1 MHIVLVCRE
10 YVGSSRSGGI
20 GSYMEEIAKA
30 YVAKGHNV
38 TVVTASDDTRQYQE
52 WFSKDNIHI
61 ISLSGGDFLVEKEEG
76 SSKIKKLRCIYR
88 FHSYRKKLRKVL
100 LSLTDVDIIEVADY
114 GAEALYL
121 LDIGI
126 PVVIRLHTPQS
137 LSIADFSTVNPRWWQ
152 LHRSIPLRAEKTIFE
167 RARYISCCSNAILQW
182 VQTHFD
188 ISQAKTSVIFNPVD
202 ISNLHSYVSEYSSDE
217 KIVFYAGTISET
229 KGLNELISA
238 CHKLIQDGH
247 KLRLRIAGK
256 GGTFQENLEKRIVEN
271 RWSWIEILGKLPR
284 ELVYKNYATAD
295 VCCFPSWWENMPMV
309 CIESMAIGAVVV
321 STYAGGTSEI
331 ITDSYDGFLC
341 ERKNSRQLSEVLLK
355 ALSLNPEERA
365 AISNN
370 ARKTIR
376 SKFSTDMISN
386 RMLDFFETVCND
398 FNEDIE
404 NSGHLTL

>member
-1 MHIVLVCRE
+1 MHIVFVCRE

-38 TVVTASDDTRQYQE
+38 TVVTASDDTRQYKE

-76 SSKIKKLRCIYR
+76 RSKIKKLRCIYR

-100 LSLTDVDIIEVADY
+100 LSLTDVDVIEVADY

-137 LSIADFSTVNPRWWQ
+137 LCIADFSKIKPKWWQ
-152 LHRSIPLRAEKTIFE
+152 LHRSIPLRAEKKIFE
-167 RARYISCCSNAILQW
+167 QARYISGCSNAILQW
-182 VQTHFD
+182 VKSHFD
-188 ISQAKTSVIFNPVD
+188 ISKAQTSVVFNPVD
-202 ISNLHSYVSEYSSDE
+202 ISNLRPCASEYSSDE

-229 KGLNELISA
+229 KGLNELIAA
-238 CHKLIQDGH
+238 CHRLIQDGH
-247 KLRLRIAGK
+247 KLKLRIAGK

-271 RWSWIEILGKLPR
+271 RWTWIEILGKLPR

-341 ERKNSRQLSEVLLK
+341 DRKNSLQLSEVLLK
-355 ALSLNPEERA
+355 ALYLNPEERA

-370 ARKTIR
+370 ARKTIS
-376 SKFSTDMISN
+376 SKFSTNMISN
-386 RMLDFFETVCND
+386 RMLEFFETVRAD
-398 FNEDIE
+398 FQ
-404 NSGHLTL
+404 SGRQQSI

>member
-1 MHIVLVCRE
+1 MHIVFVCRE

-20 GSYMEEIAKA
+20 GSYMEEIARA
-30 YVAKGHNV
+30 YIIKGHKV
-38 TVVTASDDTRQYQE
+38 TIVTASDDTRQYKE
-52 WFSKDNIHI
+52 WHSKDNIHI

-76 SSKIKKLRCIYR
+76 RSKIKKLRCIYR

-100 LSLTDVDIIEVADY
+100 LSLTDVDVIEVADY

-137 LSIADFSTVNPRWWQ
+137 LSRADSSKIKPKWWQ
-152 LHRSIPLRAEKTIFE
+152 LHRSIPLRAEKKIFE
-167 RARYISCCSNAILQW
+167 QARYISGCSNAILQW
-182 VQTHFD
+182 VKSHFD
-188 ISQAKTSVIFNPVD
+188 ISKAQTSVVFNPVD
-202 ISNLHSYVSEYSSDE
+202 ISNLCPCASEYSSDE

-229 KGLNELISA
+229 KGLNELIAA
-238 CHKLIQDGH
+238 CYRLIQDGH
-247 KLRLRIAGK
+247 KLKLRIAGK

-271 RWSWIEILGKLPR
+271 RWTWIEILGKLPR

-341 ERKNSRQLSEVLLK
+341 ERKNSLQLSEVLLK
-355 ALSLNPEERA
+355 ALYLNPEERA

-370 ARKTIR
+370 ARKTIS
-376 SKFSTDMISN
+376 SKFSTNMISN
-386 RMLDFFETVCND
+386 RMLEFFETVRAD
-398 FNEDIE
+398 FQ
-404 NSGHLTL
+404 SGRQQSI